1 MCADTEVS
9 CIVLTAAWSK
19 KQIPCLADL
28 KSGVMSK
35 VCFFQ
40 AALGE
45 SKMPFMKAF
54 PCKEQKYWVSGL
66 IDAIEYYG
74 GLPALIDPRAH
85 NTPKILGYLSASK
98 DSAFGMFSKFYGIP
112 VLPVN
117 LNGLPLSPDI
127 DVFMPSDWVLRQLQ
141 DKVFYSFDELN
152 NHVSLLL
159 SRCVSLPSS
168 SIMDSRL
175 NVFRIRD
182 KPLLKPLPQQRYS
195 IIDICHRVTGDN
207 CFIKYGKIYYSVPYM
222 FCKQQVTLHVSN
234 TDIIIY
240 DSNGIFL
247 ASHKLGGNTK
257 YVTDPFH
264 MPPQNTLFG
273 SQIYDG
279 GKYVQWA
286 GRIGRNTRSVIE
298 CLLAREKYEQR
309 AFKAC
314 MAIIQ
319 LSKKYG
325 SYRLESACR
334 AAKMKG
340 CISYRSI
347 NRMLADGADG
357 EALSTVN
364 PISNDYIQLMLDDEW
379 VSF

>member
-1 MCADTEVS
+1 MRTNTA

-19 KQIPCLADL
+19 KPMSCLADL

-40 AALGE
+40 TVLGE
-45 SKMPFMKAF
+45 SKMPFMKAY

-85 NTPKILGYLSASK
+85 NSPKIPGYLSASK
-98 DSAFGMFSKFYGIP
+98 GSAFGMFSKFYGIA

-117 LNGLPLSPDI
+117 LNGLPLSPGI
-127 DVFMPSDWVLRQLQ
+127 DVFTPADWVVRQLR
-141 DKVFYSFDELN
+141 DKVFYSFEELN
-152 NHVSLLL
+152 NHISLLL

-195 IIDICHRVTGDN
+195 IIDICHRVSGDN
-207 CFIKYGKIYYSVPYM
+207 CFIKYGETYYSVPYM
-222 FCKQQVTLHVSN
+222 FCKQQLTLHVSN
-234 TDIIIY
+234 SDIIIY

-247 ASHKLGGNTK
+247 AAHKLGGNTK
-257 YVTDPFH
+257 YVTDPSH

-273 SQIYDG
+273 NQIYDG
-279 GKYVQWA
+279 DKYLQWA
-286 GRIGRNTRSVIE
+286 GRIGRYTRSVIE
-298 CLLAREKYEQR
+298 CLLARDKYEQR

-325 SYRLESACR
+325 NYRLESACR
-334 AAKMKG
+334 TAKMEG

-347 NRMLADGADG
+347 NRLLADGADLK
-357 EALSTVN
+357 ALPAVN
-364 PISNDYIQLMLDDEW
+364 PISNDYIQLMLDD
-379 VSF
+379 VGVPF